1 MSTTLEKM
9 QGLMRKAHADA
20 PRARRALSLAELA
33 EDTND
38 GEVPS
43 DEEVL
48 KQMMEAFGL
57 DRSCAIHLIACIDL
71 DSLRAAS

>member
-20 PRARRALSLAELA
+20 PRALSLAELA